1 MSKRK
6 SCESAAHEHTQHVLA
21 HESLRGHRQINSQS
35 HCRQHSILL
44 HVSCCI
50 FETKTMSEKRQ
61 ATDYQ
66 FTVDL
71 VYHFGPKEDY
81 VVQHVDFTK
90 GPAAML
96 SFGREWELDRLMNR
110 QERTINKMNAGSWVL
125 SEPSYSYQPE
135 NIPGNI
141 LRPLDAKSPKGAVY
155 FKYLAENGGRAMS
168 QSFWEIK
175 LATVSDD
182 GAIQAVDEDYGG
194 ANATLGGGSRFIF
207 GYPRNIH
214 NDKTQK
220 NKNDRT
226 VARWCGLL
234 GLETGNGTINHWK
247 NIIQSLSNVVLPLMI
262 LRMRVDCMVGNK
274 TRAHVDSCRGC
285 SPNGVMFH
293 SPGGMLMLS
302 RYVEYKTSVVHYRG
316 EYCPDGDYFI
326 PFDLNAVGDE
336 IILIG
341 RDPLDDARVVW
352 YVGRASIAK
361 DLQPVGRLKY
371 VVMGIR
377 KGCVLTVP
385 FSDAVFRPEAYR
397 TNKRLEELPFIG
409 LVKQAHNKR
418 FRYSDEYLREEK
430 MKVYALGT
438 VPHVWYWFWGWR
450 HMHWIEGNEMAAR
463 THIFMGL
470 CNENVSG
477 ANRPGKNAHFV
488 NWK

>member
-1 MSKRK
+1 
-6 SCESAAHEHTQHVLA
+6 
-21 HESLRGHRQINSQS
+21 
-35 HCRQHSILL
+35 
-44 HVSCCI
+44 
-50 FETKTMSEKRQ
+50 
-61 ATDYQ
+61 
-66 FTVDL
+66 
-71 VYHFGPKEDY
+71 
-81 VVQHVDFTK
+81 
-90 GPAAML
+90 
-96 SFGREWELDRLMNR
+96 
-110 QERTINKMNAGSWVL
+110 
-125 SEPSYSYQPE
+125 
-135 NIPGNI
+135 
-141 LRPLDAKSPKGAVY
+141 
-155 FKYLAENGGRAMS
+155 
-168 QSFWEIK
+168 
-175 LATVSDD
+175 
-182 GAIQAVDEDYGG
+182 
-194 ANATLGGGSRFIF
+194 
-207 GYPRNIH
+207 
-214 NDKTQK
+214 
-220 NKNDRT
+220 
-226 VARWCGLL
+226 
-234 GLETGNGTINHWK
+234 
-247 NIIQSLSNVVLPLMI
+247 
-262 LRMRVDCMVGNK
+262 
-274 TRAHVDSCRGC
+274 
-285 SPNGVMFH
+285 MFH